1 MAVTLKMISEQ
12 TGFSQTTISRV
23 LNSDPTFIVEEE
35 TRRTICETAKRLGYS
50 GGTGRRRRQT
60 KTTEI
65 QIGIATGAAENSQ
78 IRTFDQASISAE
90 GSNPNDADSRGQHS
104 GRIEIIENSQIFCA

>member
-1 MAVTLKMISEQ
+1 MHY
-12 TGFSQTTISRV
+12 
-23 LNSDPTFIVEEE
+23 
-35 TRRTICETAKRLGYS
+35 RTAIDEYQPAYRLH
-50 GGTGRRRRQT
+50 GGDSST
-60 KTTEI
+60 
-65 QIGIATGAAENSQ
+65 TGAAENSQ